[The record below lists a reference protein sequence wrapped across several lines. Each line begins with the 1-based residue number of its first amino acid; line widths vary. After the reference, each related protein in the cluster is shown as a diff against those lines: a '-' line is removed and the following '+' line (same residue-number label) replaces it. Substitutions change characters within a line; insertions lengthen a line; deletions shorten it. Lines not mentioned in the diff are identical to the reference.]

1 MPFEF
6 DTAIQATALG
16 EGRYNT
22 PIIDGWDINGNAN
35 GGYLMAI
42 AANALR
48 KECERSHP
56 VSITMHYLSPG
67 PAGPAETRCEVVKA
81 GRRLATVTGS
91 ISRDGRE
98 IARAI
103 GTFGE
108 VDAALGPHSVTS
120 APPQMPAFE
129 DCPSRPSGG
138 QQVGLSS
145 RLDMRLHP
153 DDVGFAT
160 DEPNGVALV
169 RGYFVFKDNRPV
181 DTIGLLLA
189 ADAFPPVIF
198 NLFGMKGWVPTIEM
212 TVHVR
217 AVPVPGPIA
226 CVFTSRISQGGYW
239 EEDGELWDA
248 SGTCVAMSRQLALA
262 PLAAD

>member
-1 MPFEF
+1 MIVFP
-6 DTAIQATALG
+6 AIKAKMGA
-16 EGRYNT
+16 
-22 PIIDGWDINGNAN
+22 WD
-35 GGYLMAI
+35 YFMVKMSMREL
-42 AANALR
+42 
-48 KECERSHP
+48 
-56 VSITMHYLSPG
+56 
-67 PAGPAETRCEVVKA
+67 AEN
-81 GRRLATVTGS
+81 
-91 ISRDGRE
+91 
-98 IARAI
+98 
-103 GTFGE
+103 
-108 VDAALGPHSVTS
+108 
-120 APPQMPAFE
+120 
-129 DCPSRPSGG
+129 
-138 QQVGLSS
+138 
-145 RLDMRLHP
+145 
-153 DDVGFAT
+153 VGFAT